1 LTPFSQQAA
10 DFSGVAG
17 SVRIFSDSFRKEIMP
32 GAIKTRRTLL
42 LQSLFGKYRGR
53 LLVTYI
59 VTLVENLFELFY
71 PSLTGLAVNGLL
83 NHDFT
88 GLGLLLGV
96 WFVHTATGVFRQS
109 YDTRVF
115 SSIYTDLA
123 TRTVSE
129 QETMGVST
137 SQIVAR
143 SSLSREFVNFFER
156 DVPATVNSLF
166 GLLGALVLLFFY
178 DVWSAVFCLMLLV
191 PLAILNRRYSR
202 RTLTLNKRLNNQ
214 LEREVTV
221 LTRRTPS
228 RVLGHYRLLAK
239 WHIYLSDAEATNW
252 GLMELFSIVL
262 SAAVITRIASL
273 KHLEPGTIY
282 AMLAYLWNFIAS
294 LNHVPALVQQLSRLK
309 DIAQRMDQSLSTKAE
324 PT

>member
-1 LTPFSQQAA
+1 MGP
-10 DFSGVAG
+10 
-17 SVRIFSDSFRKEIMP
+17 R
-32 GAIKTRRTLL
+32 L
-42 LQSLFGKYRGR
+42 LQTIFGQYRR
-53 LLVTYI
+53 RILVTYI
-59 VTLVENLFELFY
+59 VTLAENLFELFY

-83 NHDFT
+83 KHDFT

-96 WFVHTATGVFRQS
+96 WFAHTATGVFRQR

-123 TRTVSE
+123 TRTVSD

-156 DVPATVNSLF
+156 DIPATVNSVF

-178 DVWSAVFCLMLLV
+178 DAWSAVFCLLLFV

-202 RTLTLNKRLNNQ
+202 RTLTLNRRLNNQ

-221 LTRRTPS
+221 LTRRMPS

-239 WHIYLSDAEATNW
+239 WRVYLSDAEAMNW
-252 GLMELFSIVL
+252 GVMELFSIGL
-262 SAAVITRIASL
+262 SAAVIIRIASL
-273 KHLEPGTIY
+273 PHVEPGTIY

-294 LNHVPALVQQLSRLK
+294 LNHVPELVQQLSRLK
-309 DIAQRMDQSLSTKAE
+309 DIAQRMEQGVGQESGAGNQ
-324 PT
+324 

>member
-1 LTPFSQQAA
+1 MS
-10 DFSGVAG
+10 
-17 SVRIFSDSFRKEIMP
+17 
-32 GAIKTRRTLL
+32 L
-42 LQSLFGKYRGR
+42 LQTIFGKYRRRIVG
-53 LLVTYI
+53 TYV
-59 VTLVENLFELFY
+59 VTLAENLFELAY

-83 NHDFT
+83 KHDFA
-88 GLGLLLGV
+88 GLGMLLGV
-96 WFVHTATGVFRQS
+96 WLAHTATGVFRQS

-129 QETMGVST
+129 QATKGVST

-178 DVWSAVFCLMLLV
+178 DAWSAVFCLMLLI
-191 PLAILNRRYSR
+191 PLAILNRRYSS
-202 RTLTLNKRLNNQ
+202 RTLTLNRRLNNQ
-214 LEREVTV
+214 LEREVTL
-221 LTRRTPS
+221 LTQRRPS
-228 RVLGHYRLLAK
+228 RVFGHYRVLAK
-239 WHIYLSDAEATNW
+239 WRIRLSDAEATNW
-252 GLMELFSIVL
+252 GVMELFSIGL
-262 SAAVITRIASL
+262 SAAVIMRIASL
-273 KHLEPGTIY
+273 PHIEPGTIY

-309 DIAQRMDQSLSTKAE
+309 DIARRMDQVLE
-324 PT
+324 G